1 MSEPKKETVR
11 IVLPPR
17 RDGQPLAS
25 NPRETAMINLPPK
38 PIQKPGAPGSVSVP
52 SSTEEPSTFP
62 PLPKPPFAPKAPPVE
77 GLSAPPAAPKPPS
90 IAGLAPP
97 APKQPFVASVAPKP
111 PSVVGVPPGVPKS
124 VSFAGPPP
132 LAPKP
137 PGTAMPSASIGPS
150 APKASSVT
158 GVPGIAPASPS
169 AESKKETAKV
179 PPSASGTRPNLPQA
193 SVHLQRRPG
202 VSASTSSSSA
212 ITVAPQ
218 VQTEGRV
225 GLVMGVLALAAS
237 LIAVGIQAWM
247 FL

>member
-38 PIQKPGAPGSVSVP
+38 P
-52 SSTEEPSTFP
+52 
-62 PLPKPPFAPKAPPVE
+62 FAPKAPPVE
-77 GLSAPPAAPKPPS
+77 GLSPPAAPKPPS

-97 APKQPFVASVAPKP
+97 APKQPFVAPVAPKP

-124 VSFAGPPP
+124 ASFAGPPF
-132 LAPKP
+132 APKP

-150 APKASSVT
+150 APKAPSVT

-169 AESKKETAKV
+169 TESKKETAKV
-179 PPSASGTRPNLPQA
+179 PPSASGPRPNLPQA
-193 SVHLQRRPG
+193 SVHLQRRLG
-202 VSASTSSSSA
+202 ASASTSPSSA

-225 GLVMGVLALAAS
+225 GLVVGVLALAAS